1 MPNPAGQTEGST
13 TGQSKALIP
22 GPDPA
27 SSPRHSPAILP
38 RSDLRQPPEWTP
50 RTARIPAGEH
60 WTARVAEWSSLSP
73 NGNLAQLVEQRT
85 LNPSVES
92 SNLSVPTTRIRGK
105 VWEHTSH
112 GEHK

>member
-1 MPNPAGQTEGST
+1 MT
-13 TGQSKALIP
+13 LIP

-27 SSPRHSPAILP
+27 SSPRHSPAIPLS
-38 RSDLRQPPEWTP
+38 SDLRKPPEWPP
-50 RTARIPAGEH
+50 RTARIPAGEN
-60 WTARVAEWSSLSP
+60 WKATPAEWSSLSP

-105 VWEHTSH
+105 VREDTSH